1 MKEFGFHETRYI
13 NSHLDY
19 SEKITNKRKVH
30 KCFLEPNNKLS
41 IYDYVANKGII
52 KPKNGKEAWDVCLKM
67 ADNGLLAK
75 PTHGDIIRFAPPLV
89 ITKKQIIKCISIIKK
104 SIKYFH

>member
-19 SEKITNKRKVH
+19 SEKVTNKRKLH

-52 KPKNGKEAWDVCLKM
+52 KPKNGTQKVVIRVKDVYENVSELNFK
-67 ADNGLLAK
+67 
-75 PTHGDIIRFAPPLV
+75 V
-89 ITKKQIIKCISIIKK
+89 KK
-104 SIKYFH
+104 SEQILSENTSKTPLNSLLFFL